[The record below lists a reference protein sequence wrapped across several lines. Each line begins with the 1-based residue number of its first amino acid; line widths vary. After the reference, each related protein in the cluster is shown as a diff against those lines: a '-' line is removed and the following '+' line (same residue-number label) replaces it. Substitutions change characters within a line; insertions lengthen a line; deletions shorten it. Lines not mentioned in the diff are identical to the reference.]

1 MKHFLLITTV
11 MMAVCSNMKAQT
23 LATDYKG
30 NSNNNPISANIFC
43 ADPTA
48 LEYNGRLY
56 VYGTNDSQSFIAC
69 GKKGGNNYDHIKSI
83 VVFSTDDM
91 VNWTFHG
98 TIDTKKICSGWVTN
112 PWWHGYGVSWAPSVT
127 WRTNPDTGE
136 DEFFLYFCNSSHG
149 VGVLKASSPIGPW
162 KSPNKELMITYD
174 TSGAFPMGT
183 SANFDPGV
191 VIDDN
196 GIGWIAF
203 GGLNDKE
210 IEKNPLLP
218 DNARIVK
225 LKPSMTEVDGTA
237 VKIQAPYHFE
247 ANELNFIG
255 GKYVFTYCSHW
266 DRNQAEWDTYKSEHN
281 ISAGMPGGGT
291 MCYMVSDNPLDPDSW
306 VYKDFYGPGV
316 AGNNHS
322 HLQKFKGRYYHIYH
336 DHGDI
341 LLNVMKKAGA
351 VDARA
356 GDYRSICVNEAKVNE
371 STATINRVTLSH
383 EGVTQIKNLDPYEWQ
398 EAETMA
404 SCGSVEY
411 EDFTN
416 VKKNTEISSLGNDA
430 SQNMQVKMKAGS
442 WISVRKVNFGTGANR
457 FTLRAKGT
465 GTMDIRTSVNKGTIV
480 TIEFSSNELEDHIIE
495 IPADKL
501 EKIKGVKNNLFF
513 VVTAGENVYVDAWKF
528 SKEQSSGILEVE
540 NSTPVNNIVRYDL
553 SGRRLS
559 DACQYRGI
567 VIEQYTDNNGV
578 RCTRKKL
585 YR

>member
-1 MKHFLLITTV
+1 M
-11 MMAVCSNMKAQT
+11 
-23 LATDYKG
+23 
-30 NSNNNPISANIFC
+30 
-43 ADPTA
+43 
-48 LEYNGRLY
+48 
-56 VYGTNDSQSFIAC
+56 
-69 GKKGGNNYDHIKSI
+69 
-83 VVFSTDDM
+83 
-91 VNWTFHG
+91 
-98 TIDTKKICSGWVTN
+98 KKICSWSGN
-112 PWWHGYGVSWAPSVT
+112 SWAPSAV
-127 WRTNPDTGE
+127 WRTNAETGE
-136 DEFFLYFCNSSHG
+136 DEFFIYFANGGSN
-149 VGVLKASSPIGPW
+149 VGVLKSTVSPVGPF
-162 KSPNKELMITYD
+162 KSPNSQAMVRHGMPGVDPCTAL
-174 TSGAFPMGT
+174 
-183 SANFDPGV
+183 FDPGA
-191 VIDDN
+191 VIDEN
-196 GIGWIAF
+196 GIGWITV
-203 GGLNDKE
+203 GGYSPNGSKLQPNNVS
-210 IEKNPLLP
+210 IM
-218 DNARIVK
+218 K

-266 DRNQAEWDTYKSEHN
+266 DRDAAEWNTYKTEHN

-356 GDYRSICVNEAKVNE
+356 GDYRSICVNEATVNE

-404 SCGSVEY
+404 SCGGVEY

-416 VKKNTEISSLGNDA
+416 VKKNTKISSLGNDA

-442 WISVRKVNFGTGANR
+442 WISVRKVDFGTGANR

-465 GTMDIRTSVNKGTIV
+465 GTMDIRTSVSKGTIV

>member
-1 MKHFLLITTV
+1 MRIGLFVTAV
-11 MMAVCSNMKAQT
+11 MMAVCLQSKAQT
-23 LATDYKG
+23 LAADYKG

-56 VYGTNDSQSFIAC
+56 VYGTNDSQEFVANQ
-69 GKKGGNNYDHIKSI
+69 KKGDNSYSKIKSL

-98 TIDTKKICSGWVTN
+98 TIDVKKICSWCGN
-112 PWWHGYGVSWAPSVT
+112 SWAPSAV
-127 WRTNPDTGE
+127 WRTNAETGG
-136 DEFFLYFCNSSHG
+136 DEFFIYFANGGSN
-149 VGVLKASSPIGPW
+149 VGVLKSTVSPVGPF
-162 KSPNKELMITYD
+162 KSPNSQAMVRHGMPGVDPCTAL
-174 TSGAFPMGT
+174 
-183 SANFDPGV
+183 FDPGA
-191 VIDDN
+191 VIDEN
-196 GIGWIAF
+196 GIGWITV
-203 GGLNDKE
+203 GGYSPNGSKLQPNNVS
-210 IEKNPLLP
+210 IM
-218 DNARIVK
+218 K

-266 DRNQAEWDTYKSEHN
+266 DRDAAEWNTYKTEHN

-356 GDYRSICVNEAKVNE
+356 GDYRSICVNEATVNE

-416 VKKNTEISSLGNDA
+416 VKKNTKISSLGNDA

-465 GTMDIRTSVNKGTIV
+465 GTMDIRTSVSKGTIV

>member
-1 MKHFLLITTV
+1 MRIGLFVTAV
-11 MMAVCSNMKAQT
+11 MMAVCLQSKAQT
-23 LATDYKG
+23 LAADYKG

-56 VYGTNDSQSFIAC
+56 VYGTNDSQEFVAN
-69 GKKGGNNYDHIKSI
+69 GKKGNNTYGKIKSL

-98 TIDTKKICSGWVTN
+98 TIDVKKICSWSGN
-112 PWWHGYGVSWAPSVT
+112 SWAPSAV
-127 WRTNPDTGE
+127 WRTNAETGE
-136 DEFFLYFCNSSHG
+136 DEFFIYFANGGSN
-149 VGVLKASSPIGPW
+149 VGVLKSTVSPVGPF
-162 KSPNKELMITYD
+162 KSPNSQAMVRHGMPGVDPCTAL
-174 TSGAFPMGT
+174 
-183 SANFDPGV
+183 FDPGA
-191 VIDDN
+191 VIDEN
-196 GIGWIAF
+196 GIGWITV
-203 GGLNDKE
+203 GGYSPNGSKLQPNNVS
-210 IEKNPLLP
+210 IM
-218 DNARIVK
+218 K

-266 DRNQAEWDTYKSEHN
+266 DRDAAEWNTYKTEHN

-351 VDARA
+351 VDASA
-356 GDYRSICVNEAKVNE
+356 GDYRSICVNEATVNE

-416 VKKNTEISSLGNDA
+416 VKKNTKISSLGNDA

-442 WISVRKVNFGTGANR
+442 WISVRKVDFGTGANR

-465 GTMDIRTSVNKGTIV
+465 GTMDIRTSVSKGTIV

>member
-1 MKHFLLITTV
+1 MRIGLFVTAV
-11 MMAVCSNMKAQT
+11 MMAVCLQSKAQT
-23 LATDYKG
+23 LAADYKG

-56 VYGTNDSQSFIAC
+56 VYGTNDSQEFVANQ
-69 GKKGGNNYDHIKSI
+69 KKGDNSYSKIKSL

-98 TIDTKKICSGWVTN
+98 TIDVKKICSWCGN
-112 PWWHGYGVSWAPSVT
+112 SWAPSAV
-127 WRTNPDTGE
+127 WRTNAETGG
-136 DEFFLYFCNSSHG
+136 DEFFIYFANGGSN
-149 VGVLKASSPIGPW
+149 VGVLKSTVSPVGPF
-162 KSPNKELMITYD
+162 KSPNSQAMVSHGMPGVDPCTAL
-174 TSGAFPMGT
+174 
-183 SANFDPGV
+183 FDPGA
-191 VIDDN
+191 VIDEN
-196 GIGWIAF
+196 GIGWITV
-203 GGLNDKE
+203 GGYSPNGSKLQPNNVS
-210 IEKNPLLP
+210 IM
-218 DNARIVK
+218 K

-266 DRNQAEWDTYKSEHN
+266 DRDAAEWNTYKTEHN
-281 ISAGMPGGGT
+281 ISAEMPGGGT

-351 VDARA
+351 VDASA
-356 GDYRSICVNEAKVNE
+356 GDYRSICVNEATVNE

-404 SCGSVEY
+404 SCGGVEY

-416 VKKNTEISSLGNDA
+416 VKKNTKISSLGNDA

-442 WISVRKVNFGTGANR
+442 WISVRKVDFGTGANR

-465 GTMDIRTSVNKGTIV
+465 GTMDIRTSVSKGTIV

-553 SGRRLS
+553 SGCRLS

>member
-30 NSNNNPISANIFC
+30 TGNNNPISANIFC

-48 LEYNGRLY
+48 LEYNGRMY
-56 VYGTNDSQSFIAC
+56 VYGTNDSQEFVAN
-69 GKKGGNNYDHIKSI
+69 GKKGNNTYGKIKSL

-98 TIDTKKICSGWVTN
+98 TIDVKKICSWSGN
-112 PWWHGYGVSWAPSVT
+112 SWAPSAV
-127 WRTNPDTGE
+127 WRTNAETGE
-136 DEFFLYFCNSSHG
+136 DEFFIYFANGGSN
-149 VGVLKASSPIGPW
+149 VGVLKSTVSPVGPF
-162 KSPNKELMITYD
+162 KSPNSQAMVRHGMPGVDPCTAL
-174 TSGAFPMGT
+174 
-183 SANFDPGV
+183 FDPGA
-191 VIDDN
+191 VIDEN
-196 GIGWIAF
+196 GIGWITV
-203 GGLNDKE
+203 GGYAPNGSKLQPNNVS
-210 IEKNPLLP
+210 IM
-218 DNARIVK
+218 K

-266 DRNQAEWDTYKSEHN
+266 DRDAAEWNTYKTEHN

-351 VDARA
+351 VDAGA
-356 GDYRSICVNEAKVNE
+356 GDYRSICVNEATVNE

-404 SCGSVEY
+404 SCGGVEY

-416 VKKNTEISSLGNDA
+416 VKKNTKISSLGNDA

-465 GTMDIRTSVNKGTIV
+465 GTMDIRTSVSKGTIV
-480 TIEFSSNELEDHIIE
+480 TVEFSSNELEDHIIE

-540 NSTPVNNIVRYDL
+540 NSTPVNSIVRYDL